1 MAGTASR
8 PPWWLAVH
16 LPALPLEAWLA
27 TLPAAPNPDDAAA
40 AAGAAE
46 PRALIQ
52 QHRILAVDA
61 LAAAAGVRPG
71 MQRATALAL
80 APALRLGESE
90 PGREA
95 AALRAVVHA
104 ALAFTP
110 SVALGPAATV
120 LLEAGASLRLFGGT
134 EGLIGRLR
142 ATLAPLGHRIA
153 LAAAPTALG
162 AAWLA
167 RWRPGADVRTDT
179 GASLAGPAPPGTGPL
194 PGPLPGPPTL
204 AALRQLLRAAPVTL
218 ASAGAANAEAI
229 AGLGVRTL
237 GELLALPRAGL
248 ARRFG
253 PALLEEIDRAFGQR
267 ADPQVW
273 QQAPLRLDERVELFA
288 RAEHAAALMVGA
300 EVLLARL
307 LAWAAARQARVA
319 AFELVLHHERDRH
332 RADTAPLRLRIELA
346 EPSVDAG
353 HLALLLR
360 ERLQRLVLPA
370 PVLELSLHCHELS
383 QAPPPSGELFPDSGL
398 DPAAQAAGLARLLER
413 LRARLGDER
422 VLRLEAVADHRPEHA
437 LRWHAA
443 LPTPRSPASAP
454 PPCPNGPAPLHRPAW
469 LIDPPEPLAERDAL
483 PCWQGRPLRLLS
495 GPERIEAGWWD
506 WPAVHMQGT
515 TARAVARDYFIAEAD
530 DGSLLWVW
538 RHRLPGAAARAG
550 AAWFLQG
557 RFG

>member
-1 MAGTASR
+1 MAAPAPR

-27 TLPAAPNPDDAAA
+27 TLPALP
-40 AAGAAE
+40 GE

-52 QHRILAVDA
+52 QHRIVAVEA
-61 LAAAAGVRPG
+61 VAAAAGVRPG
-71 MQRATALAL
+71 MPRSTALAL
-80 APALRLGESE
+80 APALRLGEPA

-110 SVALGPAATV
+110 AVALGPAVAGGGVDTV
-120 LLEAGASLRLFGGT
+120 LLEAGASLRLFGGA
-134 EGLIGRLR
+134 EGLVGRLR
-142 ATLAPLGHRIA
+142 AALAPLGHRVV
-153 LAAAPTALG
+153 LAAGPTALG

-167 RWRPGADVRTDT
+167 RWRPAADTWP
-179 GASLAGPAPPGTGPL
+179 GPATP
-194 PGPLPGPPTL
+194 
-204 AALRQLLRAAPVTL
+204 AALRQGLRAAPFTL
-218 ASAGAANAEAI
+218 AAAGAAHAEAI

-253 PALLEEIDRAFGQR
+253 PGLLEEIDRAFGLR
-267 ADPQVW
+267 PDPQVW
-273 QQAPLRLDERVELFA
+273 QQAPPRLDERVELFA

-319 AFELVLHHERDRH
+319 AFELELHHERDRH
-332 RADTAPLRLRIELA
+332 SADTAPLRLRVELA
-346 EPSVDAG
+346 EPSADAA
-353 HLALLLR
+353 HLRLLLR

-383 QAPPPSGELFPDSGL
+383 QAPPPTGELFPDGGL

-413 LRARLGDER
+413 LRARLGDDR
-422 VLRLEAVADHRPEHA
+422 VLRLEAVPDHRPEHA

-443 LPTPRSPASAP
+443 TAPLGGTATAMAP
-454 PPCPNGPAPLHRPAW
+454 PLAPLHRPVW

-483 PCWQGRPLRLLS
+483 PCWRGRCLRLLS

-506 WPAVHMQGT
+506 WPAVGADGDAAPGVAPGA
-515 TARAVARDYFIAEAD
+515 ARSVARDYFIAEAD
-530 DGSLLWVW
+530 DGSLLWIW
-538 RHRLPGAAARAG
+538 RHRLPAAAARGG